1 MKFIIFLSSY
11 FSQFIFILNGE
22 SNSYYENQE
31 NRQLKAVYRIDSLVK
46 GYTLTVGKKNN
57 LELLFKKLGKQ
68 QNFRIIPSDSYGLYY
83 IESKSLNKRI
93 GLDDKNN
100 LILKDKINQYP
111 LKDTYWNITNINDNI
126 FLIQNNYSQ
135 NYVKVIKNNN
145 ALICKNNLDEI
156 TNGYKIQI
164 NEVSDNFKFSFLK
177 LFEEVD
183 LKPEHISIIEKE
195 PIDVL
200 IKYIDLIDPSLNRIG
215 IKKIKKDEEHEEFRY
230 CVRGILEYI
239 PWIRKIFI
247 LMPNKRVKY
256 FKPIEEIS
264 DKFVYVQDKD
274 LLGFESEDC
283 YTYHFHLWKMK
294 KFNLSENFI
303 LMDDDYFIGKPI
315 NKSQFFYYDEEQK
328 KILPSIVTDDIS
340 EINKDETLNKRRALF
355 QRRNSIPP
363 HSFNGWK
370 LQQLS
375 AYKLLLDSFKTPL
388 INGDFSHNAIPLNL
402 NDLKEIYDFI
412 KANYTYANETLFS
425 KFRTM
430 LGLQSQS
437 LFNSYLLNVKKR
449 KVNSIPYA
457 YYDLAAVKNKNLD
470 IELFV
475 INTSGDRI
483 YTELQN
489 KIAKELLEK
498 KFSKPTPYEIELKI
512 TKNDTHQNLSTT
524 EYNNNKRDEKLN
536 NETEK
541 IKNEIHNIKSQIKEK
556 DNDSLKIEKK
566 EDIIDLTEVKKS
578 EIKDKNYLF
587 SIFYIIII
595 FIIIAL
601 FCTYFIC
608 IFMKQNIHKYK
619 RNKIKKKNR
628 KTKYSNYES
637 NVKEKNDDNES
648 ERLANS

>member
-1 MKFIIFLSSY
+1 MKFIFV
-11 FSQFIFILNGE
+11 FILLFFQNNFILNE
-22 SNSYYENQE
+22 ETDSYYKRRENS
-31 NRQLKAVYRIDSLVK
+31 QLKAVYRIDSLVN
-46 GYTLTVGKKNN
+46 GNTLTVSKYNSLDLLYKKMGI
-57 LELLFKKLGKQ
+57 K
-68 QNFRIIPSDSYGLYY
+68 QNFRIVPSDSYGLYY
-83 IESKSLNKRI
+83 IESKPLNMRI

-100 LILKDKINQYP
+100 LILKDKNNHYSIQ
-111 LKDTYWNITNINDNI
+111 DTYWNITNIHDNI
-126 FLIQNNYSQ
+126 FIIQNYYS
-135 NYVKVIKNNN
+135 KNFIRAMKNSN
-145 ALICKNNLDEI
+145 ILICKNNLDDI
-156 TNGYKIQI
+156 TNSYKVQI
-164 NEVSDNFKFSFLK
+164 NNVSDDFKFLFLK

-183 LKPEHISIIEKE
+183 LKPEHISIIDNE

-200 IKYIDLIDPSLNRIG
+200 IKYIDLRDPSLNRVG
-215 IKKIKKDEEHEEFRY
+215 IQKIKKDEEHEELRY

-264 DKFVYVQDKD
+264 DKFVYVLDKD
-274 LLGFESEDC
+274 LLGFESEDV

-328 KILPSIVTDDIS
+328 RILPSIVTNDIS
-340 EINKDETLNKRRALF
+340 VLNKEETLKEQKKLFRRK
-355 QRRNSIPP
+355 NSIKP
-363 HSFNGWK
+363 HSFHGWK

-375 AYKLLLDSFKTPL
+375 AYKLLLESFNPPL

-402 NDLKEIYDFI
+402 NDLKEIYEFI
-412 KANYTYANETLFS
+412 EAKYTYANETLFS
-425 KFRTM
+425 TFRTM
-430 LGLQSQS
+430 FGLQSQS

-457 YYDLAAVKNKNLD
+457 YYDLGAVKDKNLD

-489 KIAKELLEK
+489 KIAKDLLEK
-498 KFSKPTPYEIELKI
+498 KFSKPTPYEIELNI
-512 TKNDTHQNLSTT
+512 ANNNNNQNLSIF
-524 EYNNNKRDEKLN
+524 EYNNKRDEKLS
-536 NETEK
+536 NETEE

-556 DNDSLKIEKK
+556 NNETSKIENK

-578 EIKDKNYLF
+578 EIKDHNYIF
-587 SIFYIIII
+587 SIFYYIIILIVISLI
-595 FIIIAL
+595 FIY
-601 FCTYFIC
+601 FTYFL
-608 IFMKQNIHKYK
+608 MKQKNHKYK
-619 RNKIKKKNR
+619 RNNNKKNR
-628 KTKYSNYES
+628 KSKYSNYKKKV
-637 NVKEKNDDNES
+637 NEKNSDNEY
-648 ERLANS
+648 EKLTNS